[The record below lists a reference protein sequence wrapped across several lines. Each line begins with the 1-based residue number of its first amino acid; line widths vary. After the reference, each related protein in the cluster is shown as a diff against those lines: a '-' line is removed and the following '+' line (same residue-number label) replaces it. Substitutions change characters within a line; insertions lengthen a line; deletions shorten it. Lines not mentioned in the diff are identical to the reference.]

1 MSNLPYPQLPLVL
14 EIKPSKTLPPRQTS
28 LVNSSSSTAVAAM
41 VSSTTPRQSRRNIN
55 EGNILNISHQPELN
69 TRVPALF
76 STGKYV
82 TIMHEHESTRF
93 SMDMNVDTTNSHDL
107 KIADTSRSL
116 IY

>member
-1 MSNLPYPQLPLVL
+1 MSYPQLPLVS
-14 EIKPSKTLPPRQTS
+14 EIKPSKTIPPRQTS

-41 VSSTTPRQSRRNIN
+41 ASSTTPRQSRRNIA
-55 EGNILNISHQPELN
+55 EGNISNISNQPELN
-69 TRVPALF
+69 VPSLF

-82 TIMHEHESTRF
+82 TIMHEHEITRF
-93 SMDMNVDTTNSHDL
+93 SMDMNVDTTNFHDL